1 MEEKEIYLLIT
12 RYLSKR
18 TSIEENEILTDWITA
33 SEDNERTF
41 HEIKMVWLRVK
52 SPDLRQTNKALASLK
67 VKMRQNEPE
76 TRSGG
81 QLKPQRKWLAIAA
94 AAVILF
100 GICTM
105 IFILNRLPT
114 TDAPESLQ
122 VSTRGGE
129 IKTIELSDGTKVYL
143 APKSILRY
151 PVVFGENRRTVE
163 LVGEAYF
170 EVSKNPHK
178 PFSVLTSDMD
188 VKVLGTHFN
197 VNAIKNRG
205 NTTVSLLEG
214 RVAVNIKDDN
224 NEEYTLRPGQE
235 LSFNRL
241 NKQVFQYDLD
251 SISVLGWMTNTLVF
265 RNEKLSDAA
274 LKIEKMYGVKLVFEN
289 QATADTRLYAQF
301 KNDALQD
308 VLDIIC
314 ESGNLTRHSYQNKIY
329 ISLKKMR

>member
-1 MEEKEIYLLIT
+1 LEEKEIYLLIT

-18 TSIEENEILTDWITA
+18 TSIEENEMLADWITV

-41 HEIKMVWLRVK
+41 EEIKMVWLNVK
-52 SPDLRQTNKALASLK
+52 SSDKRQTNNALLSLK
-67 VKMRQNEPE
+67 AKMRQNELE
-76 TRSGG
+76 VRSGHT
-81 QLKPQRKWLAIAA
+81 LKPHRKWLAIAA
-94 AAVILF
+94 AVLLF

-105 IFILNRLPT
+105 TFINRFVAL
-114 TDAPESLQ
+114 DVPERLQ
-122 VSTRGGE
+122 ASTRAGE
-129 IKTIELSDGTKVYL
+129 IKTILLHDGTKVSL

-151 PVVFGENRRTVE
+151 PAIFGENHRRVE
-163 LVGEAYF
+163 LIGEAYF
-170 EVSKNPHK
+170 EVAKNPHR

-197 VNAIKNRG
+197 VNTIRNHG

-214 RVAVNIKDDN
+214 KVAVNIKDDN
-224 NEEYTLRPGQE
+224 NEEYILRPGQE

-251 SISVLGWMTNTLVF
+251 SISVLGWMTKTLVF

-314 ESGNLTRHSYQNKIY
+314 ESGNLTHRSCQNKIY
-329 ISLKKMR
+329 ISLQKMR